1 MKVHKAREKWVSMR
15 FIQKITLDYDWIAI
29 ISMLSFFSLFII
41 LYLVMFWL
49 SGINA
54 WTGSNEFNL
63 FSFSFLFDLIF
74 AHFFRWLICAGCFR
88 FQHNLS
94 LLL

>member
-29 ISMLSFFSLFII
+29 ISMFGIFFSLFII
-41 LYLVMFWL
+41 LNLVMFWL

-54 WTGSNEFNL
+54 WTGSNEINL
-63 FSFSFLFDLIF
+63 FSFLFDLIF
-74 AHFFRWLICAGCFR
+74 AHFFRG
-88 FQHNLS
+88 
-94 LLL
+94 